1 MERDPY
7 LQNEHIK
14 KYNIKGK
21 VEKLKAKIV
30 VKGFE
35 QLRGL
40 GSQPYFWKSGK
51 MTLTLPKWGLGSPS
65 GLSKLQ
71 SLIAGVKTPYIEVF
85 FISLK
90 SYRSVDVEN
99 GLS

>member
-40 GSQPYFWKSGK
+40 RSQPYFWKSRK

-71 SLIAGVKTPYIEVF
+71 SLIVGVKTPYIEVF

-90 SYRSVDVEN
+90 SYRCVDVEN